1 MRFRTMAIAGA
12 LGLAAPLMAAAAP
25 TVPAYD
31 AKAVADASRP
41 AGDRAQDAL
50 RKPGE
55 VLAFSGVK
63 PGQHVAEFLPGGGYY
78 TRMLVDVVGEKGR
91 VYALETSRWGQG
103 NVDADTKAIAGHA
116 NASVDVSPF
125 GDFKLPEKVDV
136 FWTTLNYHDLHVA
149 KYGVV
154 DMAAFNKHVYD
165 SLKPGG
171 VYFITDHD
179 TAPGAGVSKVADLHR
194 IEKSAVV
201 KEVTAAGFKLDGES
215 DVLHRASDDHSKPVF
230 DLKLNT
236 DQFVL
241 KFRKPA

>member
-1 MRFRTMAIAGA
+1 MRFRMMAATA
-12 LGLAAPLMAAAAP
+12 VAALAAPLMAAAAL

-31 AKAVADASRP
+31 AKAVANPARP
-41 AGDRAQDAL
+41 VDERAQDTL

-63 PGQHVAEFLPGGGYY
+63 PGQHVAEFLPGGGYF
-78 TRMLVDVVGEKGR
+78 TRMLVEVVGEKGKL
-91 VYALETSRWGQG
+91 YALETSRWGQG
-103 NVDADTKAIAGHA
+103 NVDADKKAIEGHA

-179 TAPGAGVSKVADLHR
+179 TAAGAGITKVADLHR

-201 KEVTAAGFKLDGES
+201 KEVTAAGFKLEGES
-215 DVLHRASDDHSKPVF
+215 DVLHRTSDDHSKPVF

>member
-1 MRFRTMAIAGA
+1 VKFAA
-12 LGLAAPLMAAAAP
+12 LAAAALALP
-25 TVPAYD
+25 LAAAAALSVPAYD
-31 AKAVADASRP
+31 AKAVADGGRP
-41 AGDRAQDAL
+41 ADDKAQDEV

-78 TRMLVDVVGEKGR
+78 TRMLSDVVGPNGK
-91 VYALETSRWGQG
+91 VYALETSRWGQQ
-103 NVDADTKAIAGHA
+103 NIDATKKAIDGHA
-116 NASVDVSPF
+116 NVSLDVSPF
-125 GDFKLPEKVDV
+125 GAFNLPEKVDV

-179 TAPGAGVSKVADLHR
+179 SAAGAGDTKVADLHR
-194 IEKSAVV
+194 IEKATVV
-201 KEVTAAGFKLDGES
+201 KEVTAAGFRLEGES
-215 DVLHRASDDHSKPVF
+215 DVLRRATDDHSKPVF
-230 DLKLNT
+230 DLKLKT

>member
-1 MRFRTMAIAGA
+1 MRLRMTAAA
-12 LGLAAPLMAAAAP
+12 VAAGLAAPLMAGAAL

-31 AKAVADASRP
+31 MKAVADTSRP
-41 AGDRAQDAL
+41 ADERALDEL

-78 TRMLVDVVGEKGR
+78 TRMLLGVVGEKGK

-103 NVDADTKAIAGHA
+103 NVDADKKAIEGHA

-171 VYFITDHD
+171 LYIINDHD
-179 TAPGAGVSKVADLHR
+179 TAAGAGASKVADLHR
-194 IEKSAVV
+194 IEKSTVV
-201 KEVTAAGFKLDGES
+201 KEVTAAGFKLEGES
-215 DVLHRASDDHSKPVF
+215 DVLHRTSDDHSKPVF
-230 DLKLNT
+230 DLKLKT
-236 DQFVL
+236 DQYVL

>member
-1 MRFRTMAIAGA
+1 MASWRTAALAAGA
-12 LGLAAPLMAAAAP
+12 MLALGAGAVRAALPAAVQA
-25 TVPAYD
+25 
-31 AKAVADASRP
+31 AVADPQRP
-41 AGDRAQDAL
+41 ADDRALDAE

-63 PGQHVAEFLPGGGYY
+63 AGQHVAEFLPGGGYY

-103 NVDADTKAIAGHA
+103 NIDADKKAIEGHA

-136 FWTTLNYHDLHVA
+136 FWTTTNYHDLHVA

-154 DMAAFNKHVYD
+154 DMAAFNRHVYD

-171 VYFITDHD
+171 LYFINDHD
-179 TAPGAGVSKVADLHR
+179 SAAGAGVSRAADLHR
-194 IEKSAVV
+194 IERATVI

-215 DVLHRASDDHSKPVF
+215 AVLRRASDDHSKPIF
-230 DLKLNT
+230 DLKWKT

-241 KFRKPA
+241 KFRKPG

>member
-1 MRFRTMAIAGA
+1 MRSVRFAA
-12 LGLAAPLMAAAAP
+12 LTAAALALPLAAAAAL

-31 AKAVADASRP
+31 AKAVADAGRP
-41 AGDRAQDAL
+41 ADDKAQDEV

-78 TRMLVDVVGEKGR
+78 TRMLIDVVGPNGK
-91 VYALETSRWGQG
+91 VYALETSRWGQQ
-103 NVDADTKAIAGHA
+103 NVDATKKAIDGHA
-116 NASVDVSPF
+116 NASLDVSPF
-125 GDFKLPEKVDV
+125 GAFNLPEKVDV

-179 TAPGAGVSKVADLHR
+179 SAAGAGDTKVADLHR
-194 IEKSAVV
+194 IEKATVV
-201 KEVTAAGFKLDGES
+201 KEVTAAGFRLEGES
-215 DVLHRASDDHSKPVF
+215 DVLRRATDDHSKPVF
-230 DLKLNT
+230 DLKLKT